1 VFCPNCKC
9 EYLPG
14 VKECADCGVA
24 LVDALD
30 SRPANHPK
38 AGGLVSIWAGDDPGE
53 CAAVKEALG
62 KAGILFTD
70 QASTGYFIFPSLRLK
85 NEIWMASADEERAE
99 KVLLDLE
106 GRADPTE
113 MTPEEMESM
122 ALPES
127 DGIDHEE
134 VTSVPDDIPDDW
146 DNEDV
151 GSEGW
156 SEVWSG
162 GKEDL
167 ANTLAACLREIGIA
181 SRKVGEAGRWC
192 LMVRSEQ
199 ETRAKEIVREV
210 VEASPPQ

>member
-1 VFCPNCKC
+1 MFCPNCKC

-24 LVDALD
+24 LVDSLTSSAAD
-30 SRPANHPK
+30 HPSD
-38 AGGLVSIWAGDDPGE
+38 GGLISIWAGDDPGE

-62 KAGILFTD
+62 KAGIPFTD
-70 QASTGYFIFPSLRLK
+70 QPSTGYFIFPSLRLK
-85 NEIWMASADEERAE
+85 NEIWVASADEDRAE

-106 GRADPTE
+106 GRGDPAE
-113 MTPEEMESM
+113 MTPEEMESL

-146 DNEDV
+146 DGEDA
-151 GSEGW
+151 GSEVW
-156 SEVWSG
+156 NEVWSG
-162 GKEDL
+162 NKEDL
-167 ANTLAACLREIGIA
+167 ANTLATCLREIGIA
-181 SRKVGEAGRWC
+181 SRKVGEAGRWR
-192 LMVRSEQ
+192 LVVPPGQ